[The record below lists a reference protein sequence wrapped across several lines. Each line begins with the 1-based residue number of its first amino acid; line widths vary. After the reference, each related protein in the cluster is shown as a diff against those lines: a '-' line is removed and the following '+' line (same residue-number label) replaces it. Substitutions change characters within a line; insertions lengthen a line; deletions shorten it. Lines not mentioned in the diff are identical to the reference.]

1 LSLSSCNAF
10 FSSSWEATS
19 YAAQFAVAMKTDP
32 FLGNF
37 QTYEPR
43 VTCIHLCDPT
53 FSGTDHPC
61 RGTVDTCLFPR
72 QLNFDADSRPKAT
85 RCCWRVDVRVHQQH
99 AKDTSGFMIQLEEH
113 QGLVNDQKFDID
125 MAEQVRLKVFR
136 VRATTSQWN
145 AANFQRVAT
154 AVKAWYNSE
163 CADDTMETIQI

>member
-1 LSLSSCNAF
+1 MGVLAATRNKCDSLKYAKVRPFCRHCLKAAGLWQSEQIYGEEERTHFRAEKAILSLSSCNAF

-72 QLNFDADSRPKAT
+72 QLNFDADSRP
-85 RCCWRVDVRVHQQH
+85 
-99 AKDTSGFMIQLEEH
+99 
-113 QGLVNDQKFDID
+113 
-125 MAEQVRLKVFR
+125 
-136 VRATTSQWN
+136 
-145 AANFQRVAT
+145 
-154 AVKAWYNSE
+154 
-163 CADDTMETIQI
+163 